1 MSDPIRLL
9 HFADVHI
16 GVENYGRTD
25 PTTGTSSRVRDFLDR
40 LDEVIDFALAREAD
54 LAIFAGDAFK
64 NRDPE
69 PTQQREFAQRVKRL
83 ADEVPTL
90 LLVGNHDMPG
100 MTTKANSL
108 DIFRALDVPGVLVG
122 HKPDGQVVETRR
134 GPVYLAWVPYP
145 MRNRL
150 LTAEEHRGKSIDELE
165 VALREAVGVILRDLS
180 QEAAEKDMPRV
191 LCGHYTVAEAKFGS
205 ERTVM
210 LGRDVAVLLS
220 SVADPA
226 WDYVALGHI
235 HKHQALNPSGY
246 PPVVYSG
253 SLERI
258 DFGEEREPKGFCW
271 VELARGGTRW
281 EFVPVNARPFLTI
294 QLDLREAGDPTQ
306 AALEALEERE
316 VGGMVVRLKARLR
329 PEQSAAFREREI
341 QRALSEAASVSV
353 MREVEFE
360 ARARLGDLSPETLTP
375 LQLVER
381 YFESRGESSERI
393 EALMTKA
400 EELLRDSD

>member
-1 MSDPIRLL
+1 
-9 HFADVHI
+9 
-16 GVENYGRTD
+16 
-25 PTTGTSSRVRDFLDR
+25 
-40 LDEVIDFALAREAD
+40 
-54 LAIFAGDAFK
+54 
-64 NRDPE
+64 
-69 PTQQREFAQRVKRL
+69 
-83 ADEVPTL
+83 
-90 LLVGNHDMPG
+90 
-100 MTTKANSL
+100 
-108 DIFRALDVPGVLVG
+108 
-122 HKPDGQVVETRR
+122 
-134 GPVYLAWVPYP
+134 
-145 MRNRL
+145 
-150 LTAEEHRGKSIDELE
+150 
-165 VALREAVGVILRDLS
+165 
-180 QEAAEKDMPRV
+180 
-191 LCGHYTVAEAKFGS
+191 
-205 ERTVM
+205 M